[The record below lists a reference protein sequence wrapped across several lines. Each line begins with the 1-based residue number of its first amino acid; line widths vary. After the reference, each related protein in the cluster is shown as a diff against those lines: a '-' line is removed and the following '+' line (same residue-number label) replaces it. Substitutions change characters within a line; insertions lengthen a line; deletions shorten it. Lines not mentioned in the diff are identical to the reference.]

1 MDTMATAVR
10 VKGIKRYKHPK
21 TGLIYCYHRRSG
33 ARINA
38 AFGSP
43 EFFAELAELERA
55 SKIAAPTPGSL
66 GLVIAE
72 YMRSPDWAALRP
84 KTQLSYNR
92 ALTVLRPLCDMP
104 LARMD
109 RSFVFA
115 LRDKKLLPKHGTW
128 LANYAVTVLGIV
140 FRFAQD
146 RGWIH
151 ANPLAERVKKIRQ
164 PRDNRAGNRP
174 WSEEECHIVLQRA
187 PPHIR
192 LPLALAACAGLRK
205 GDFLTIT
212 TASVRNG
219 TITVRTSKRGVPIA
233 VPIHQILADAI
244 AQRPK
249 SESEILCVSS
259 RGEPWTE
266 SGFAASWGKLRRAL
280 EAEGVIAP
288 GLTSHGLRHT
298 LGTRLRE
305 AGADDRTIADILG
318 QRSTSMARHY
328 SENAALPEHARD
340 LVSNLDHTGN
350 RSIGSAKVST
360 PT

>member
-1 MDTMATAVR
+1 MTTAVR
-10 VKGIKRYKHPK
+10 IRGIKRYTHPK
-21 TGLIYCYHRRSG
+21 TGLVYCYHRKS
-33 ARINA
+33 AKRIKA

-55 SKIAAPTPGSL
+55 SKIAAPIPGSL
-66 GLVIAE
+66 GLVVAE
-72 YMRSPDWAALRP
+72 YMRSPDWSALRP
-84 KTQLSYNR
+84 KTQLSYNK
-92 ALTVLRPLCDMP
+92 AFTVLRPLYEMP
-104 LARMD
+104 LTRMD

-115 LRDKKLLPKHGTW
+115 LRDKKLLPKHGVW
-128 LANYAVTVLGIV
+128 LANYVVTVLGIV

-174 WSEEECHIVLQRA
+174 WSEQECHIVLERA

-205 GDFLTIT
+205 SDFLTIT

-249 SESEILCVSS
+249 SESGILCVSS

-266 SGFAASWGKLRRAL
+266 MGFAATWGKLRRAL
-280 EAEGVIAP
+280 EAEGVIGR

-328 SENAALPEHARD
+328 SENAALPDHARD
-340 LVSNLDHTGN
+340 LVSNLNLTGKRNIGDH
-350 RSIGSAKVST
+350 KLST
-360 PT
+360 PV